1 MEFVT
6 EVIMQSVT
14 EVNTESV
21 TEVNTE
27 SVTESSSILTTE
39 ETTEQVSK
47 GSMTDTDTEP
57 DLELTEDD
65 HAELTDTSDDYKDFM
80 PDVSEL
86 ENSTSPGN
94 HR

>member
-1 MEFVT
+1 M
-6 EVIMQSVT
+6 
-14 EVNTESV
+14 
-21 TEVNTE
+21 
-27 SVTESSSILTTE
+27 
-39 ETTEQVSK
+39 SK

-57 DLELTEDD
+57 DLEFTEDD
-65 HAELTDTSDDYKDFM
+65 DAELTDTSDDYKDFM

>member
-1 MEFVT
+1 M
-6 EVIMQSVT
+6 
-14 EVNTESV
+14 
-21 TEVNTE
+21 NTE
-27 SVTESSSILTTE
+27 SVTESSSISTTE
-39 ETTEQVSK
+39 KTTEQMSK

-65 HAELTDTSDDYKDFM
+65 DAELTDTSDDYKDFM

>member
-1 MEFVT
+1 M
-6 EVIMQSVT
+6 
-14 EVNTESV
+14 
-21 TEVNTE
+21 
-27 SVTESSSILTTE
+27 
-39 ETTEQVSK
+39 SK
-47 GSMTDTDTEP
+47 GSMTDTDIEP

-65 HAELTDTSDDYKDFM
+65 DAELTDTSDDYKDFK